1 MLTKTFRRKTSVLID
16 SIWRASVQFC
26 KLKILRALRSNEN
39 VSLAL
44 SWGRLGPMGSF
55 GGE

>member
-1 MLTKTFRRKTSVLID
+1 MLTKTFRRKTSVLIN
-16 SIWRASVQFC
+16 SNWRVGVQFC
-26 KLKILRALRSNEN
+26 KPKILRALRSNEN

-44 SWGRLGPMGSF
+44 SWPELGPVGSI